1 VSLEGI
7 HIGTVNTPS
16 IESLVPSVQVT
27 NGVAMWHFR
36 VANVKPQ
43 TETTVLRQPEK
54 LRKKL
59 DTRDVTMGHGSPKN
73 DLL

>member
-1 VSLEGI
+1 MGLVDLPTFTIKINYSLQ
-7 HIGTVNTPS
+7 VNTPS
-16 IESLVPSVQVT
+16 TESLVPSVQVT

-36 VANVKPQ
+36 VANVKLQ

-59 DTRDVTMGHGSPKN
+59 DT
-73 DLL
+73 